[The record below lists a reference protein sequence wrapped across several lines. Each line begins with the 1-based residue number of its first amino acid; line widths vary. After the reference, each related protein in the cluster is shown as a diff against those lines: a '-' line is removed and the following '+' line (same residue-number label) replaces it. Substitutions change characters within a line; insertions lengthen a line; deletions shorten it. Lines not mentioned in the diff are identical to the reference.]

1 MGTGKYASR
10 ATALKNDVI
19 NALKALI
26 ETYGENGRL
35 SLETYEGMGGFTS
48 IGYEGATNDIV
59 FNLDEDED
67 DFTVTGDY
75 DLEALCEICDDILS
89 MVEE

>member
-1 MGTGKYASR
+1 
-10 ATALKNDVI
+10 
-19 NALKALI
+19 
-26 ETYGENGRL
+26 
-35 SLETYEGMGGFTS
+35 MGGFTS
-48 IGYEGATNDIV
+48 IDYEGATNDIV